1 MTARE
6 ELQSATRNSYKAQ
19 LNNIW
24 NIIDRVELTD
34 DEQDEINTCMAWV
47 REDLESFHYGGW
59 AKAME
64 VTKWTRLYRKF
75 IGKV

>member
-1 MTARE
+1 MIARE

-47 REDLESFHYGGW
+47 REDLESFHYGDW

-64 VTKWTRLYRKF
+64 VTKWARLYGKF